1 MRIGIIHVGAPAGGM
16 NAATRAAV
24 AYCNVRGHTP
34 VALHNGFPGLCRHH
48 ADTPLGA
55 VREFDWVDV
64 EGWSSKGGS
73 EIGTNRGLPSE
84 DLKMTAYCFEK
95 YKLDALF
102 VIGGFEAFTAVSE
115 LRVARKDYD
124 AFKIPMAIIPATISN
139 NVPGTEYSIGSDTCL
154 NALIDYCDTLK
165 QSASASRRRVFVVET
180 QGGATGYVA
189 TMAGLAIGAVAVY
202 TPEEGITLKMIQRDI
217 EMIGRQFGKDAGQN
231 RSGKLILRNEKASK
245 TYTTEVVADII
256 DKEAG
261 KLFDCKFAVPGH
273 VQQGGTPSPMD
284 RVRAVRFGV
293 KTLQHLETFAGKSK
307 DEIVNDE
314 MSTTIIGIRGAKVTF
329 SPMERVEK
337 EETDWKNRRP
347 KNEFWMTMIDTV
359 DMLSGRPKRADDPSL
374 MRIGEGAASKGDLH
388 RKRAELEKEVERLDD
403 ALQLGSTAS

>member
-1 MRIGIIHVGAPAGGM
+1 M

-48 ADTPLGA
+48 EDKPLGA

-245 TYTTEVVADII
+245 TYTTEVVAEII

-307 DEIVNDE
+307 DEITKDE
-314 MSTTIIGIRGAKVTF
+314 LSTTIIGIRGAKVVF
-329 SPMERVEK
+329 SPMERVER

-374 MRIGEGAASKGDLH
+374 MRIGEGAGSKGDLH
-388 RKRAELEKEVERLDD
+388 RKRAELEHEVQRLND
-403 ALQLGSTAS
+403 ALQLGSTA

>member
-48 ADTPLGA
+48 EDKPVGA
-55 VREFDWVDV
+55 VRAFDWIDV

-84 DLKMTAYCFEK
+84 DLKMTAFCFEK

-102 VIGGFEAFTAVSE
+102 VVGGFEAFTAVSE
-115 LRVARKDYD
+115 LRQARIQFD
-124 AFKIPMAIIPATISN
+124 AFKIPMVIVPATISN

-189 TMAGLAIGAVAVY
+189 TMAGLSIGAVAVY

-217 EMIGRQFGKDAGQN
+217 EMLGRQFEKDAGVN
-231 RSGKLILRNEKASK
+231 RSGKLILRNEKASS
-245 TYTTEVVADII
+245 TYTTEAIAKIMDT
-256 DKEAG
+256 EAG
-261 KLFDCKFAVPGH
+261 KRFDCKYAVPGH

-293 KTLQHLETFAGKSK
+293 KTLQHLEKFVGKSK
-307 DEIVNDE
+307 EEIVNDE
-314 MSTTIIGIRGAKVTF
+314 LATTVIGIRGSQVVF
-329 SPMERVEK
+329 SPMERVER

-347 KNEFWMTMIDTV
+347 KNEFWMKMVDTV
-359 DMLSGRPKRADDPSL
+359 DMLSGRPKRDEDPAVKRVGQS
-374 MRIGEGAASKGDLH
+374 AAARLDLEN
-388 RKRAELEKEVERLDD
+388 RRAELQAELDKLD
-403 ALQLGSTAS
+403 SILT

>member
-48 ADTPLGA
+48 EDKPLGA

-245 TYTTEVVADII
+245 TYTTEVVAEII

-307 DEIVNDE
+307 DEITKDE
-314 MSTTIIGIRGAKVTF
+314 LSTTIIGIRGAKVVF
-329 SPMERVEK
+329 SPMERVER

-374 MRIGEGAASKGDLH
+374 MRIGEGAGSKGDLH
-388 RKRAELEKEVERLDD
+388 RKRAELEHEVQRLND
-403 ALQLGSTAS
+403 ALQLGSTA